1 MINKLAVAFF
11 AFSVG
16 LACAANAQAGKAV
29 YDRACKNCHGAAGQG
44 NPNIAKMMKVEMK
57 PLGSAEVQGMSDQ
70 ELEGVIEKGKGKM
83 PAVHSVTPA
92 QAADVV
98 AYIRTFKK

>member
-1 MINKLAVAFF
+1 MINKLAIAFF

-29 YDRACKNCHGAAGQG
+29 YDRACKNCHGAEGQG

-57 PLGSAEVQGMSDQ
+57 PLSSPDVQGLSDQ
-70 ELEGVIEKGKGKM
+70 QIQEVIEKGKGKM
-83 PAVHSVTPA
+83 PPVHSVNAT